1 MSKYC
6 AKCGKVMNDEAMFCP
21 ACGTKVTN
29 GATISSKTDS
39 KQKNLRNTGM
49 KNRKKESGKKIGI
62 VIAAV
67 ILLSV
72 VIWGIGNL
80 MTPGYEK
87 PIRRI
92 ENGIN
97 NTKILDLPAV
107 LSPDDADTIESLLSY
122 NSEIA
127 DKTLMECMEDVFGYE
142 DAKVKMEIV
151 DKVKIDKE
159 AYEYYLDENDA
170 TKAKEVYS
178 LSVKV
183 IVSYKENGESDEET
197 ETVDAVVEK
206 IGGKWKLADMPL
218 IQYFE

>member
-21 ACGTKVTN
+21 ACGMKVTN
-29 GATISSKTDS
+29 GATIGSKTDS
-39 KQKNLRNTGM
+39 KQKNLRNTCM
-49 KNRKKESGKKIGI
+49 KNRKRESGKKIGI

-67 ILLSV
+67 ILLGV
-72 VIWGIGNL
+72 AIWEIGNL

-97 NTKILDLPAV
+97 NTKLSDLPAV
-107 LSPDDADTIESLLSY
+107 LSPDDAEAIESLLSY

-127 DKTLMECMEDVFGYE
+127 DKTLPECMENLLGYE
-142 DAKVKMEIV
+142 DVKVKIEIV
-151 DKVKIDKE
+151 DKEKIDKE
-159 AYEYYLDENDA
+159 AYSYYLDEKDV
-170 TKAKEVYS
+170 TKAKEAYR

-183 IVSYKENGESDEET
+183 ITSYKENGESEEDT
-197 ETVDAVVEK
+197 ETLDAVVEK
-206 IGGKWKLADMPL
+206 INGKWKLADMPL